1 MDIEII
7 KETIGIGTMAIITIN
22 GNYNGRLTDPTIEIL
37 LTFQHIKHL
46 TLNSI
51 YINNEKL
58 TVLNLNK
65 YNTLILENC
74 TLIKTK
80 DSRLTRLFLDQGKEL
95 ESLQI
100 AFRGFSTNMMTVIKE
115 LILNIQLIHVIT
127 PKISLVMNMENLKM
141 LLTYLPK
148 SKTLKH
154 LTIFRIRNEN
164 NIGENEFLN
173 RLKIVKI
180 EIDIQEFD
188 YYIPRVE
195 NKHWYR

>member
-1 MDIEII
+1 
-7 KETIGIGTMAIITIN
+7 MAIITIN

-65 YNTLILENC
+65 YNTLIFENC

-95 ESLQI
+95 ETLQI
-100 AFRGFSTNMMTVIKE
+100 AFRGFSTNMTTVIKE
-115 LILNIQLIHVIT
+115 LILNIQLTHVIT
-127 PKISLVMNMENLKM
+127 LKISLAMNIENLKM

-164 NIGENEFLN
+164 NMEENEFLN
-173 RLKIVKI
+173 RLKNVKI
-180 EIDIQEFD
+180 EIDIQEFE

>member
-1 MDIEII
+1 MVQ
-7 KETIGIGTMAIITIN
+7 K
-22 GNYNGRLTDPTIEIL
+22 
-37 LTFQHIKHL
+37 
-46 TLNSI
+46 
-51 YINNEKL
+51 
-58 TVLNLNK
+58 
-65 YNTLILENC
+65 
-74 TLIKTK
+74 
-80 DSRLTRLFLDQGKEL
+80 GKEL
-95 ESLQI
+95 ETLQI

-127 PKISLVMNMENLKM
+127 LKISLVMNMENLKM